1 MEEVLRREKDVPITK
16 DESDNLP
23 EKDVPITKDEFDNL
37 PEKDVPITK
46 DDFDNLPEKAVAL
59 TKDEFDKLLTREA
72 HTNEIPKNV
81 FYRITGVVEQRKAE
95 ISKATSDIRLILKPW
110 QDSRVEVNCL
120 FNGSSEPKISAK
132 QVGETVNVA
141 GVLNSISEST
151 VWLRGCKLEE

>member
-1 MEEVLRREKDVPITK
+1 MSWAQTLSGCSPSEPSENEKDKESMRVEEVLRREKAVPITK

-23 EKDVPITKDEFDNL
+23 EKV
-37 PEKDVPITK
+37 
-46 DDFDNLPEKAVAL
+46 VAL
-59 TKDEFDKLLTREA
+59 TKEEFDKLLTRKT
-72 HTNEIPKNV
+72 HTNEIPKEV

-120 FNGSSEPKISAK
+120 FNGSNEPKISAK

-141 GVLNSISEST
+141 GVLYSISEST
-151 VWLRGCKLEE
+151 VRLRGCKLEE